1 MSTAWQ
7 ALSICGMG
15 RYGHPLLARFACLV
29 FADRCS
35 AQTFP
40 ASYEAVFPPASA
52 VTGKITFTKPD
63 HDSPIQIVPSLTHVS
78 GAHSPAW

>member
-1 MSTAWQ
+1 
-7 ALSICGMG
+7 MG

-40 ASYEAVFPPASA
+40 GYEAVFPASAA
-52 VTGKITFTKPD
+52 VTGKITFTKSD
-63 HDSPIQIVPSLTHVS
+63 HDSPYQIVASLTQVA